1 MLLEQKVLDYLS
13 NETDVRPVN
22 TLDYFCAVSTS
33 ESKFLINNNRR
44 AKINQ
49 WNKGSSKSLI
59 SDPDSGM
66 LRALMISKEDVDE

>member
-1 MLLEQKVLDYLS
+1 MLMEQKVLDYLS

-22 TLDYFCAVSTS
+22 TSDYFCAVSTS
-33 ESKFLINNNRR
+33 GSKFLLNKTRR
-44 AKINQ
+44 GKISN

-66 LRALMISKEDVDE
+66 LRALLITKENMDE